1 MTLWDAIVLGIVQ
14 GLTEFLPI
22 SSTAHLVIVRQLM
35 GHEHPEDAFTTVIQL
50 GTLVAVIL
58 YFRNDIMALLKAVL
72 HDLGTLQFGGS
83 IDSRL
88 AWLIILGTLP
98 VVIVGGLF
106 KDWLK
111 DEFYTLTAMAIV
123 AIVFAFL
130 MWASELWAERKH
142 RRDPERQLNREIDW
156 RNAIFIGCWQALALM
171 PGASR
176 SGTTITAGL
185 FAGLSRSAAA
195 RFSFLL
201 SLPAVLA
208 AGLKDLYDERAALL
222 GSSDNALTLLIGLVV
237 SGIVG
242 YLAIAWLLYFLKRY
256 STMIFVVYR
265 ILLGMGILLLLW
277 QGIIV

>member
-1 MTLWDAIVLGIVQ
+1 
-14 GLTEFLPI
+14 
-22 SSTAHLVIVRQLM
+22 
-35 GHEHPEDAFTTVIQL
+35 
-50 GTLVAVIL
+50 
-58 YFRNDIMALLKAVL
+58 
-72 HDLGTLQFGGS
+72 
-83 IDSRL
+83 
-88 AWLIILGTLP
+88 
-98 VVIVGGLF
+98 
-106 KDWLK
+106 
-111 DEFYTLTAMAIV
+111 
-123 AIVFAFL
+123 
-130 MWASELWAERKH
+130 
-142 RRDPERQLNREIDW
+142 
-156 RNAIFIGCWQALALM
+156 M
-171 PGASR
+171 PGGEPIGNDDHR
-176 SGTTITAGL
+176 GPVC
-185 FAGLSRSAAA
+185 GLSRSAAA